1 MSTTV
6 HIKPAAYA
14 GQTLEKNGYTLCT
27 EQNIPFTQ
35 AEWSRLEVLTDEEN
49 LCYSKPQVGDTD
61 ESLSMGVFRIKK
73 PGDLKIFHEELMHII
88 ASPKMLNFY
97 RETCQNNKL
106 LIDRCQA
113 HLYKTNDFI
122 ARHVDKESYQGYLY
136 SLLFAISQDF
146 SGGEMVLYNN
156 KGTVDTFKLPYRSLL
171 LADSAIPHEVL
182 PVKSGIRK
190 TVAFFLME

>member
-1 MSTTV
+1 MSTTAC
-6 HIKPAAYA
+6 IEPAVYT

-27 EQNIPFTQ
+27 AQDIPFTPT
-35 AEWSRLEVLTDEEN
+35 EWARLEFLTDEEN
-49 LCYSKPQVGDTD
+49 LSYSKAQVGDTN
-61 ESLSMGVFRIKK
+61 ESLSMGFFRIKK
-73 PGDLKIFHEELMHII
+73 PGELKILHEELMQII

-97 RETCQNNKL
+97 REICQNNKL
-106 LIDRCQA
+106 WIDRCQA

-146 SGGEMVLYNN
+146 LGGEMVLYNN

-182 PVKSGIRK
+182 PVKSGVRK
-190 TVAFFLME
+190 TLAFFLME